1 MKVILSR
8 LKTDNK
14 GTIGFLKIDNDP
26 MYFTLEDPYHDKK
39 IYGDTRIPMGSYE
52 IKLRDEG
59 GMTKRYKDKYG
70 AEFHK
75 GMLWLQ
81 DVPNYEWIYI
91 HTGNT
96 KEHTEGC
103 ILVGMIADI
112 SSETKSVGRSRDAYK
127 EIYSKISNAILNGNK
142 VTIQV
147 IDE

>member
-1 MKVILSR
+1 MKVILNR
-8 LKTDNK
+8 LKTDDK

-26 MYFTLEDPYHDKK
+26 MYFTLEDPHHDDKT
-39 IYGDTRIPMGSYE
+39 YGDTRIPMGSYE
-52 IKLRDEG
+52 IKLRNEG

-70 AEFHK
+70 AEHK

-81 DVPNYEWIYI
+81 DVPGYEWIYI

-112 SSETKSVGRSRDAYK
+112 SPETKSVGRSRDAYK
-127 EIYSKISNAILNGNK
+127 EIYGKIRDTILSGEK
-142 VTIQV
+142 VIIQV